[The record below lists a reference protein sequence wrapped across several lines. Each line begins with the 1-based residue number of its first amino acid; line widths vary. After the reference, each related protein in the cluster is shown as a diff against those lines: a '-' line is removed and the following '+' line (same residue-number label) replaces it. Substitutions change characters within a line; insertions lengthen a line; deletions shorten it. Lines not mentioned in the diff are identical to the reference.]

1 MTVIPLTHN
10 VPSDHF
16 GTFCDKGL
24 NICKF
29 LENRLFHHIHNF
41 FVVKTLEIR
50 SILPVLFL

>member
-50 SILPVLFL
+50 STLPVLFL